1 MEKKYI
7 TWWIHQIVSP
17 KASKQVLPPVQSS
30 AALEAPILCDSCK
43 DNRDGA
49 FLDPDVPAY
58 VYRIIS
64 CLFF

>member
-1 MEKKYI
+1 MD
-7 TWWIHQIVSP
+7 S

-30 AALEAPILCDSCK
+30 PALEAPILCDLCK

-49 FLDPDVPAY
+49 FLGPDVPAY
-58 VYRIIS
+58 VYLIIS